1 MSMWAM
7 TSWWRNNDEL
17 KYSSWPVWTVRG
29 FRFLRVVLKAFPL
42 AKEVRLFLEENQK
55 NLLSISRKEM
65 SELEVAK
72 LKSKLMDK
80 FKEANFPQPAKTVD
94 SIIALGKLILIG
106 YRSRPIKLK
115 IGRIFRRV
123 QFGASKITGTIKVC
137 LISKISFFLKNDIFR
152 KNLWCTIENFSR
164 QNLF

>member
-1 MSMWAM
+1 M
-7 TSWWRNNDEL
+7 
-17 KYSSWPVWTVRG
+17 
-29 FRFLRVVLKAFPL
+29 VLKAFPL

-106 YRSRPIKLK
+106 YCSRPIKLK
-115 IGRIFRRV
+115 IGCIFIRV
-123 QFGASKITGTIKVC
+123 ESGTLKITGTIKVC
-137 LISKISFFLKNDIFR
+137 LISTF
-152 KNLWCTIENFSR
+152 
-164 QNLF
+164 

>member
-1 MSMWAM
+1 M
-7 TSWWRNNDEL
+7 
-17 KYSSWPVWTVRG
+17 
-29 FRFLRVVLKAFPL
+29 VLKAFPL

-106 YRSRPIKLK
+106 YCLRPIKLK
-115 IGRIFRRV
+115 PY
-123 QFGASKITGTIKVC
+123 
-137 LISKISFFLKNDIFR
+137 ISKGRVGHFKNSRNHKSLFDLDFLGPNGCGSNILINDIESYQVGTR
-152 KNLWCTIENFSR
+152 L
-164 QNLF
+164 